1 AVEIVHPAD
10 DGGIDEA
17 LHQVRL
23 LHDQI
28 AARLDQRRIAVEA
41 IVGEEKHLRLEA
53 GSLFDGKGLRGDIAL
68 HRASLIY
75 EKRLRVGRI
84 GLHLLLAE
92 TVIRLEPL
100 EIARDALRR
109 YE

>member
-1 AVEIVHPAD
+1 HPPH
-10 DGGIDEA
+10 DGSIDEA
-17 LHQVRL
+17 LPQVRL
-23 LHDQI
+23 FHDEI

-41 IVGEEKHLRLEA
+41 IVGEEKDLRLEA
-53 GSLFDGKGLRGDIAL
+53 GPLLDGKGLRGDVAL
-68 HRASLIY
+68 HRASLIH

-92 TVIRLEPL
+92 TIIRLEPL